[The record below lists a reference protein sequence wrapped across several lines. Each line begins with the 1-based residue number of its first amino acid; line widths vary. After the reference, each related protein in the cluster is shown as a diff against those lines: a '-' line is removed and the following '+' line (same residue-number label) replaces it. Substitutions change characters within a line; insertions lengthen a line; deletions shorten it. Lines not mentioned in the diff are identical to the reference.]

1 MKAPL
6 NQFAERIARNNETR
20 EFIVGL
26 IREYGV
32 SPDLVANIAKEEQE
46 RLFQQMSDFVHQ
58 FDHQGR

>member
-26 IREYGV
+26 IREHGV

-46 RLFQQMSDFVHQ
+46 RLSQQMSDFVHQ